1 MLPAETFGGLPLTGG
16 DLKGLDK
23 SVMKQPKMQSST
35 FVEAEDDSARDLKI
49 VECLAASHD
58 SSGDSGHVTESRF
71 VVADVV
77 AHIEAKGEL
86 PGEVVLQ
93 TAPEVA
99 GENGLAAI
107 RTRVHQIG
115 VQRSGLIV
123 IVERDF
129 VPGSTDT
136 RRHIR
141 HPFPVE
147 GGKAIHIVCR

>member
-16 DLKGLDK
+16 DSKGLNK
-23 SVMKQPKMQSST
+23 SMMKQPKMQSSA
-35 FVEAEDDSARDLKI
+35 FSEAEDDSARDLKI

-58 SSGDSGHVTESRF
+58 SSGDSGHITESRF
-71 VVADVV
+71 VVADLV
-77 AHIEAKGEL
+77 AHIEAEGEL

-93 TAPEVA
+93 AAAEVS
-99 GENGLAAI
+99 GENGLAAV

-115 VQRSGLIV
+115 VQLSGLIV
-123 IVERDF
+123 IVERNF

-141 HPFPVE
+141 HPFPLE
-147 GGKAIHIVCR
+147 CGKAIHIVCR